1 MSTIDCVVAAH
12 NEESTIGEVLR
23 VLRAS
28 GVFRH
33 IIVVDD
39 GSKDATGAIAV
50 QAGAHVLRLDPNGG
64 KGAAMLAG
72 VRFADSVESTV
83 ITRGRERV
91 RNYAP
96 LADAFAFFDADL
108 TGLQPEHVRLLA
120 DHFALGFDMVCGLR
134 DAEQGPSV
142 AGIRY
147 PNSLQIF
154 MPLLTGERFLK
165 RWVVEKLHHSCWDGY
180 SPETALNFV
189 VDKHGGKTC
198 LVLMK
203 GVIGKQKQA
212 KVGFLKGWAG
222 QFRMYRQIRETRAA
236 LESSNGMS
244 CRLPKG

>member
-1 MSTIDCVVAAH
+1 MIVDCIVPGH
-12 NEESTIGEVLR
+12 NEAATIGEVLR

-28 GVFRH
+28 GVFRR

-39 GSKDATGAIAV
+39 GSKDSTGQIAA

-72 VRFADSVESTV
+72 VHFSDT
-83 ITRGRERV
+83 G
-91 RNYAP
+91 P
-96 LADAFAFFDADL
+96 QLADAFAFFDADL
-108 TGLQPEHVRLLA
+108 TGLRPEHVRLLA
-120 DHFALGFDMVCGLR
+120 DHFALGFDMTCGLR

-165 RWVVEKLHHSCWDGY
+165 RWILEEIPRTCWNGY
-180 SPETALNFV
+180 SIETAFNHL

-236 LESSNGMS
+236 LESSNGMT
-244 CRLPKG
+244 CQLPRK